1 MLVFPLFLLALT
13 VSCTK
18 KEAQSPA
25 KTSQPE
31 EIVRRFVF
39 LSSEAKEP
47 KDKMALKE
55 FCTGPM
61 EAAFEQMSDEQFRLF
76 YLSGNI
82 KIEDMKTL
90 SSNVEKDS
98 ATVHYQVVVEN
109 KQGTDVT
116 KETNEREAIL
126 KELPGGWR
134 IEFIRARGADQLKFA
149 KGMIF

>member
-1 MLVFPLFLLALT
+1 MKKLMLVFPLFLLALT

-61 EAAFEQMSDEQFRLF
+61 EAAFEQMSDE
-76 YLSGNI
+76 
-82 KIEDMKTL
+82 
-90 SSNVEKDS
+90 
-98 ATVHYQVVVEN
+98 
-109 KQGTDVT
+109 
-116 KETNEREAIL
+116 
-126 KELPGGWR
+126 
-134 IEFIRARGADQLKFA
+134 
-149 KGMIF
+149 